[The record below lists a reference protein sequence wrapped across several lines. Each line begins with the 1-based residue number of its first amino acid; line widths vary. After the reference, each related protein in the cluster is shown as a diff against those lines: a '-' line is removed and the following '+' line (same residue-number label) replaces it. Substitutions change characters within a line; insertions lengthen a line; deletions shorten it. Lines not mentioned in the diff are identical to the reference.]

1 MDLKWTRRAQG
12 DLVRLHGFLDPV
24 KPSAAARVMHQLTAA
39 PLRLLA
45 HPRLGERLEEFRP
58 REVRR
63 IFVGPYEARY
73 EIQAAHIVV
82 LRLWHGREDR

>member
-1 MDLKWTRRAQG
+1 MDLKWNRRAQS

-24 KPSAAARVMHQLTAA
+24 NPSAAARVMQQLTAA

-45 HPRLGERLEEFRP
+45 HPRLGEWLEEFSP
-58 REVRR
+58 REVPR
-63 IFVGPYEARY
+63 IFVGPYEVRY
-73 EIQAAHIVV
+73 EILGEYMIM